1 LLYDGRYIAV
11 IGFRVTKMSEKEALG
26 NRLRL
31 ARLNARLTQIE
42 LGEMTGL
49 SVKTLHRYE
58 HGTSQMSVDHL
69 VCLAKA
75 IGVTLEWLCNEGA
88 ESRSPFADVEGIIAQ
103 FTLEQFRFYT
113 KQMAVTAKNILE
125 NYR

>member
-1 LLYDGRYIAV
+1 
-11 IGFRVTKMSEKEALG
+11 MSEKEALG

-75 IGVTLEWLCNEGA
+75 MGVTLEWLCDEGA
-88 ESRSPFADVEGIIAQ
+88 EKAKSRSPFADVEGIIAQ
-103 FTLEQFRFYT
+103 YSLEQFRFYT
-113 KQMAVTAKNILE
+113 KQMTVTAKNILE